1 MLQQLKIENF
11 ALIDKLD
18 ISFESGLCTITG
30 ETGAGKSIL
39 LGGLS
44 LLLGSRSDSSIIKA
58 GENNCIV
65 EGHFNLKNYN
75 IKPFFE
81 ENDIDYDD
89 ITIVRRQIS
98 TNGKSRAFIN
108 EIPVTLQTL
117 RDFSLQLID
126 IHSQHENLSL
136 ANSAF
141 QQKVIDSIAGNAP
154 LLEVTAAAYNSLT
167 EAEKTYQRLK
177 ADSERAK
184 EEEDYIRYQ
193 VEQLTSAKLKHGEVA
208 ELEVELKQLTH
219 AEEIKAALTSTENAL
234 YSELGEQSAIPSLGE
249 ADSHLKRVVDYLPT
263 LPELSARLSSCLIEI
278 KDIAREITL
287 LNDHQ
292 EIDPEKLMIVQQR
305 LDFIYTL
312 FQKHKCKTEDEL
324 IALQNDLEQRL
335 LTIVNGEEAIQKAQ
349 GILNEREKQFRE
361 AARKLTESRN
371 GVKDQI
377 IERTVDLLKKLG
389 IANASFAIN
398 IETSTTPTASGTDR
412 VVFLFSANMAS
423 PLQDLGKVASGGELS
438 RLMLALKAQMAKA
451 IDLPTIVFDEIDTGI
466 SGEIAHKMGEIIALM
481 GETMQVVNI
490 THLPQI
496 AAKGSQHLLVYKETI
511 GGITTTKIKRL
522 NREER
527 VVEIAKMLSGH
538 TLSDAA
544 LQNAKELLSQ

>member
-44 LLLGSRSDSSIIKA
+44 LLLGSRTDSTVIKA
-58 GENNCIV
+58 GENSCVV
-65 EGHFNLKNYN
+65 EGHFHIKAYQLKA
-75 IKPFFE
+75 FFE

-89 ITIVRRQIS
+89 DTIVRRMVS
-98 TNGKSRAFIN
+98 SNGKSRAFIN

-117 RDFSLQLID
+117 REFSLQLID

-154 LLEVTAAAYNSLT
+154 LLHAVSAAYTSMV
-167 EAEKTYQRLK
+167 EAEKAYQTLK
-177 ADSERAK
+177 AESSKAK
-184 EEEDYIRYQ
+184 EEEEYIRYQ
-193 VEQLTSAKLKHGEVA
+193 ADQLAAAKLRQGELH
-208 ELEVELKQLTH
+208 ELETELKQLTH

-234 YSELGEQSAIPSLGE
+234 NSELGEQSAIPLLSE
-249 ADSHLKRVVDYLPT
+249 AESHIKRVEGYLT
-263 LPELSARLSSCLIEI
+263 ALPELSARLTSCLIEV

-292 EIDPEKLMIVQQR
+292 DIDPERQSFVQQR
-305 LDFIYTL
+305 LDSIFSL
-312 FQKHKCKTEDEL
+312 LQKHKCKSEEEL
-324 IALQNDLEQRL
+324 IAIQSDLEQRL
-335 LTIVNGEEAIQKAQ
+335 LMILNSDEDLTKAQ
-349 GILNEREKQFRE
+349 AHLSKQESNYKEIALRLNK
-361 AARKLTESRN
+361 ARN
-371 GVKDQI
+371 GVKDQTI
-377 IERTVDLLKKLG
+377 AKTVELLKKLG
-389 IANASFAIN
+389 IPNASFAIE
-398 IETSTTPTASGTDR
+398 IEANATPTPTGSDKVA
-412 VVFLFSANMAS
+412 FLFSANMAA
-423 PLQDLGKVASGGELS
+423 PLQDLGKVASGGEMS

-466 SGEIAHKMGEIIALM
+466 SGEIAHKMGEIIASM
-481 GETMQVVNI
+481 GTAMQVINI

-496 AAKGSQHLLVYKETI
+496 AAKGSQHLVVYKETNN
-511 GGITTTKIKRL
+511 GITSTKIKRL
-522 NREER
+522 TSAER
-527 VVEIAKMLSGH
+527 VVEIAKMLSGQK
-538 TLSDAA
+538 LWDAA
-544 LQNAKELLSQ
+544 LQNARELLMQ

>member
-44 LLLGSRSDSSIIKA
+44 LLLGSRSDSTVIKA
-58 GENNCIV
+58 GENSCIV
-65 EGHFNLKNYN
+65 EGHFNIKNYN
-75 IKPFFE
+75 LKPFFE
-81 ENDIDYDD
+81 ENDIDYEDT
-89 ITIVRRQIS
+89 TIVRRQIS
-98 TNGKSRAFIN
+98 ANGKSRAFIN
-108 EIPVTLQTL
+108 EIPVNLQTL

-154 LLEVTAAAYNSLT
+154 LLEAAATAYNGLI
-167 EAEKTYQRLK
+167 EAEKIYQRLK
-177 ADSERAK
+177 AESEKAK

-193 VEQLTSAKLKHGEVA
+193 VEQLTAAKLKRGELA
-208 ELEVELKQLTH
+208 ELESELKQLTH

-234 YSELGEQSAIPSLGE
+234 YSEVGEQSAIPLLNE
-249 ADSHLKRVVDYLPT
+249 ADLHLKRVADYLT
-263 LPELSARLSSCLIEI
+263 VLPELSARLTSCLIEI
-278 KDIAREITL
+278 KDIAREITI

-312 FQKHKCKTEDEL
+312 FQKHKCKEEDEL
-324 IALQNDLEQRL
+324 IAIQNDLEQRL
-335 LTIVNGEEAIQKAQ
+335 LNIINSEEAILKAQ
-349 GILNEREKQFRE
+349 GILTERELQFKE
-361 AARKLTESRN
+361 VARKLTQSRN

-377 IERTVDLLKKLG
+377 IEKTVDLLKKLG
-389 IANASFAIN
+389 IANANFAID
-398 IETSTTPTASGTDR
+398 IEASATATASGTDR

-423 PLQDLGKVASGGELS
+423 PLQDLGKVASGGEMS

-481 GETMQVVNI
+481 GKSMQVVNI

-527 VVEIAKMLSGH
+527 VVEIAKMLSGQ